1 MARPAPRAAA
11 PEPREDRNERRQPRY
26 TPPMPLPETPPIL
39 LWDDGHARLGPLTQ
53 TRPAARLRTGALT
66 HEERLKTAGFQGFLT
81 PSCAGEAGLREAL
94 ERLDAPEAIVVA
106 AAAVTA
112 PGSLEGLAPGRRV
125 ADPET
130 GRLVAARLPLE
141 KIASLADPGALEGA
155 EAASAPCLLSRPWDI
170 IRRRDDALALDLS
183 LLLTA
188 SDRWVREAPPRVT
201 ILGDHRVAIDPAA
214 DVLPTAVLDATAG
227 PIVIAERATVRPGA
241 IVKGP
246 AFIGPGS
253 AVLDHAL
260 IKENTALGPVCKVAG
275 EVGGTIFQGHANKA
289 HDGHLGDAWVGEWA
303 NLGAGTTN
311 SNLLN
316 TYSEISARA
325 EPGAPRERTGLTFFG
340 AVIGD
345 HVKTAICTRLFTGT
359 IIGTGAMI
367 ASTAPPDPCTP
378 AFAWVTDAGV
388 KTFRIEKF
396 LEVARAAMSRREA
409 ELTPEA
415 ERALRD
421 LHARVTAA
429 AGAPA

>member
-1 MARPAPRAAA
+1 
-11 PEPREDRNERRQPRY
+11 
-26 TPPMPLPETPPIL
+26 MPPETPPII
-39 LWDDGHARLGPLTQ
+39 LWDDGHARLGPLTE

-66 HEERLKTAGFQGFLT
+66 HEERLKSAGFQWFLV
-81 PSCAGEAGLREAL
+81 PGAPGEAGLREAL
-94 ERLDAPEAIVVA
+94 ESLDAPEAVVVA

-112 PGSLEGLAPGRRV
+112 PASLAGLAPGQRV

-130 GRLVAARLPLE
+130 GRLVAARVSRE
-141 KIASLADPGALEGA
+141 NITSLAEPGALEGA
-155 EAASAPCLLSRPWDI
+155 EPASAPCLLSRPWDVV
-170 IRRRDDALALDLS
+170 RRRDDALALDLS

-188 SDRWVREAPPRVT
+188 SDRWAREAPPQVT

-214 DVLPTAVLDATAG
+214 AVLPTAVLDAAAG
-227 PIVIAERATVRPGA
+227 PIVIAERAAVRPGA
-241 IVKGP
+241 IIKGP

-253 AVLDHAL
+253 TVLDHAL
-260 IKENTALGPVCKVAG
+260 IKEHTAIGPVCKVAG
-275 EVGGTIFQGHANKA
+275 EVGGTVFQGFANKA
-289 HDGHLGDAWVGEWA
+289 HDGHLGDSWVGEWA

-316 TYSEISARA
+316 TYGEITARA

-345 HVKTAICTRLFTGT
+345 HVKTAISTRLYTGT
-359 IIGTGAMI
+359 VIGTGAMI
-367 ASTAPPDPCTP
+367 ASTAPPDACTP

-396 LEVARAAMSRREA
+396 LEVARAAMSRRKV
-409 ELTPEA
+409 ELAPEA
-415 ERALRD
+415 EALLRELHRRAI
-421 LHARVTAA
+421 A